1 MLSEISHFAMKTGST
16 VPLPGPE
23 SEGLPGRTLVPA
35 RKLVPSQSSSQT
47 LWTGVWTGALSRR
60 LRGSALWRVDSCSE
74 GSEEAAGRWAEG
86 TEGEPPP
93 AKGTKAVSPPSFP
106 WGFSVGSRIQELL
119 ERLSDTG
126 HEPVQSLRTL
136 CSSGS

>member
-93 AKGTKAVSPPSFP
+93 AKGTE
-106 WGFSVGSRIQELL
+106 GRFSTLIPLGLL
-119 ERLSDTG
+119 CGL
-126 HEPVQSLRTL
+126 
-136 CSSGS
+136 